1 MPKYEVK
8 RLFVD
13 QHTKDVYHEGTTIE
27 LTAERAEE
35 VKSTLG
41 DTFIKEVKTK
51 KAKGAK

>member
-8 RLFVD
+8 KLFVD
-13 QHTKDVYHEGTTIE
+13 KHTQDVYEEGKTIE

-35 VKSTLG
+35 VKKTLG